1 MATNEQDT
9 RLEILNTLL
18 TTPHRK
24 LDDVHET
31 HEIFIELDPL
41 FYVHLAAWYFDEGDV
56 RDHKEIF
63 VVNLVLSKFEGH
75 REVGLA
81 MLRKLPPYQVARV
94 VDFIHGRKR
103 TRKVRADKATAVE
116 RTQAMQKVDPLQR
129 QSLIR
134 RLFGSL
140 ASTQPGSQTGTT
152 QVDTETVKV
161 VEAEPVAPA
170 DTLTITETFGLG
182 RNVPRAMRTEITR
195 YLREREADNEWL
207 DSSVLTARKSLK
219 RLYALLHVKPNERAQ
234 QILFDNEPP
243 SDSRVFALRELT
255 KADSPAAQAQAIVE
269 NKIPYRVAS
278 TVIKQ
283 MTPAVLVALIE
294 SMSAQELINNVASLQ
309 RRGAMD
315 IAEIRQLVEAK
326 LASAKT
332 AKRVSA
338 FKAERAIE
346 AANVSDD
353 LREALEDVADTQV
366 KSKGRITRPTALFID
381 KSGSMSVAIELG
393 KRIGAL
399 ASAVADSDLFAYA
412 FDTIAYEVKTDGKTG
427 GKTGGETGGETA
439 GTDLAAWER
448 ALSGIRA
455 GGGTSCGVA
464 FKYLIRNKQYVEQI
478 VMITDEGDNTAP
490 SFVQGL
496 LEYREVMKADPAV
509 TIVRTPHACNH
520 VEQQCKARGI
530 DVNVFQFNGDYYA
543 LPNLVPLLARPSKLE
558 LLMDIMDYPLPQR
571 QAA

>member
-1 MATNEQDT
+1 MTTTNEQDI

-24 LDDVHET
+24 LDEVHGT

-41 FYVHLAAWYFDEGDV
+41 FYVHLAAWYFANGDV

-81 MLRKLPPYQVARV
+81 MLRKLPPYQVTRV
-94 VDFIHGRKR
+94 VDFIHGRKK

-116 RTQAMQKVDPLQR
+116 RTQALQTVAPLQR

-140 ASTQPGSQTGTT
+140 AGSQSTTT
-152 QVDTETVKV
+152 QDAETVKV
-161 VEAEPVAPA
+161 IEAEPVEAT

-182 RNVPRAMRTEITR
+182 KNVPRAMRTEITR
-195 YLREREADNEWL
+195 YLREREADNDWL

-243 SDSRVFALRELT
+243 TDSRVFALRELA
-255 KADSPAAQAQAIVE
+255 KAESPAAQAQAIVE
-269 NKIPYRVAS
+269 HKIPYRVAS

-315 IAEIRQLVEAK
+315 IAEIKQLVETK
-326 LASAKT
+326 LVSAKT

-346 AANVSDD
+346 AADVCED

-366 KSKGRITRPTALFID
+366 KSKGRIARPTALFID

-412 FDTIAYEVKTDGKTG
+412 FDTMAYEVKAG
-427 GKTGGETGGETA
+427 
-439 GTDLAAWER
+439 GTDLASWER

-478 VMITDEGDNTAP
+478 VMITDEGDNTSP

-496 LEYREVMKADPAV
+496 LEYREVMKTDPAV

-571 QAA
+571 KAA